1 LVACKATFGGYLMLD
16 QKIIK
21 ELEAYLNDHF
31 IFELQESMYYTDMKS
46 ESLHIEL
53 DNFIKNNQKPT
64 LQEVLFRF
72 IDQKGVNDSEV
83 YKNAGIDRKHF
94 SKIRSKSEYR
104 PKKSTVIALGLGLK
118 LDEDELEQLL
128 DSAGYSLSD
137 SETTDLVI
145 KFCLDK
151 KIYDVIQVNE
161 YLDYFSQKTL
171 V

>member
-1 LVACKATFGGYLMLD
+1 MLD

-21 ELEAYLNDHF
+21 ELEAYIHEHL
-31 IFELQESMYYTDMKS
+31 IIELQDRMYSDMKEECIS

-53 DNFIKNNQKPT
+53 DHFIKNNQKPT

-72 IDQKGVNDSEV
+72 IDQKDASDAEI
-83 YKNAGIDRKHF
+83 YKRAGIDRRHF
-94 SKIRSKSEYR
+94 SKIRSSSDYR
-104 PKKSTVIALGLGLK
+104 PKKSTVIALALALE
-118 LDEDELEQLL
+118 LDEEEFNQMLE
-128 DSAGYSLSD
+128 SGGYSLSD
-137 SETTDLVI
+137 SETADLVI
-145 KFCLDK
+145 KFCLEK

>member
-1 LVACKATFGGYLMLD
+1 MLD

-21 ELEAYLNDHF
+21 ELKAYINDHL
-31 IFELQESMYYTDMKS
+31 IFELKESMYYTDMKT

-53 DNFIKNNQKPT
+53 DEFIKNNQKPT
-64 LQEVLFRF
+64 LQQVLFRF
-72 IDQKGVNDSEV
+72 IDQKGVSDSEV

-94 SKIRSKSEYR
+94 SKIRSKADYR
-104 PKKSTVIALGLGLK
+104 PKKSTVIALGFGLK
-118 LDEDELEQLL
+118 LDEDEFEQLL
-128 DSAGYSLSD
+128 ESGGYSLSD
-137 SETTDLVI
+137 SETADLVI

-151 KIYDVIQVNE
+151 GIYDVIQVNE

>member
-1 LVACKATFGGYLMLD
+1 MLD

-21 ELEAYLNDHF
+21 ELEAYINDHL
-31 IFELQESMYYTDMKS
+31 IFELQESMYYSDMKA

-53 DNFIKNNQKPT
+53 DAFIKNNQKPT

-72 IDQKGVNDSEV
+72 IDQKGVSDIEV

-94 SKIRSKSEYR
+94 SKIRSKPDYR

-118 LDEDELEQLL
+118 LDEEEFEQLL
-128 DSAGYSLSD
+128 ESAGYSLSD
-137 SETTDLVI
+137 SKTTDLVI

-151 KIYDVIQVNE
+151 GIYDVIQVNE

>member
-1 LVACKATFGGYLMLD
+1 MLD

-21 ELEAYLNDHF
+21 ELEAYINDHF
-31 IFELQESMYYTDMKS
+31 IFELQESKYYTDMKS

-53 DNFIKNNQKPT
+53 DNFIKKNQKPT

>member
-1 LVACKATFGGYLMLD
+1 MLD

-21 ELEAYLNDHF
+21 ELETYINDHL
-31 IFELQESMYYTDMKS
+31 IYELQESMYYTDMKA

-53 DNFIKNNQKPT
+53 DDFIKNNQKPT

-72 IDQKGVNDSEV
+72 IDQKGVSDSEV

-94 SKIRSKSEYR
+94 SKIRSKSDYR

-118 LDEDELEQLL
+118 LDEEEFEQLL
-128 DSAGYSLSD
+128 ESGGYSLSD
-137 SETTDLVI
+137 SETADLVI

-151 KIYDVIQVNE
+151 GIYDVIQVNE

>member
-1 LVACKATFGGYLMLD
+1 MLD

-21 ELEAYLNDHF
+21 ELEAYINDHL
-31 IFELQESMYYTDMKS
+31 IFELQESMNYIDMKA

-53 DNFIKNNQKPT
+53 NDFIKNNQKPT
-64 LQEVLFRF
+64 LQQVLFRF
-72 IDQKGVNDSEV
+72 IDQKGVSDSEV

-94 SKIRSKSEYR
+94 SKIRSKADYR

-118 LDEDELEQLL
+118 LGEEEFEQLL
-128 DSAGYSLSD
+128 ESAGYSLSD

-145 KFCLDK
+145 KFCLEK

>member
-1 LVACKATFGGYLMLD
+1 MLD
-16 QKIIK
+16 QTIIK
-21 ELEAYLNDHF
+21 ELETYINDHL
-31 IFELQESMYYTDMKS
+31 IYELQESMYYTDMKA

-53 DNFIKNNQKPT
+53 DDFIKNNQKPT

-72 IDQKGVNDSEV
+72 IDQKGVSDSEV

-94 SKIRSKSEYR
+94 SKIRSKSDYR

-118 LDEDELEQLL
+118 LDEEEFEQLL
-128 DSAGYSLSD
+128 ESGGYSLSD
-137 SETTDLVI
+137 SETADLVI

-151 KIYDVIQVNE
+151 GIYDVIQVNE